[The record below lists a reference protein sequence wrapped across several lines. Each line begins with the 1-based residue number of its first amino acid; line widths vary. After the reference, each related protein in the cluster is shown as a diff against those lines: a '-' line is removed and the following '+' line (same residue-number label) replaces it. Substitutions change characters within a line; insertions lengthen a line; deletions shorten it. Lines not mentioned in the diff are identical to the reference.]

1 MISLLVPHRA
11 GLWSPKRLQP
21 PLLQP
26 SCGCWPPRFANPG
39 DDLDCGAQLWIE
51 LAGSIS
57 WHKHVVGE
65 PSAAAKDVY
74 RLSNHFQSS
83 LPVSLKKF
91 ANSVKLLVHGEA
103 DYTMGAEGP
112 LLDMTVPNG
121 AICSHRHARRQSSRV
136 WIIKELKP
144 LTYSSVEDHMLPP
157 QKVCML
163 EVDQRD
169 SADITHYTDCDT
181 VVLCMLVRYL
191 KDTCQQEYV
200 RAATKVLEGKEKRF
214 TRLRHDTTT
223 GEVLTKRLK
232 KKRYSRYRA
241 NNLKR
246 HVSICSS
253 AFRLPE
259 RGHAK

>member
-1 MISLLVPHRA
+1 MLQYNGGSLICRHQA
-11 GLWSPKRLQP
+11 FSSPPSGPKTTPTSRP
-21 PLLQP
+21 FLQP

-74 RLSNHFQSS
+74 RLSNHFQR
-83 LPVSLKKF
+83 
-91 ANSVKLLVHGEA
+91 
-103 DYTMGAEGP
+103 P

-136 WIIKELKP
+136 WILKELKP

-200 RAATKVLEGKEKRF
+200 RAATKIQEGKEKQI